1 MNKGQIVIALGNPY
15 AIARD
20 GQASASWGIVANLQR
35 KSAPTPGEN
44 GLAVRPTLHHFGTLI
59 QTDAK
64 LNLGTSGGALVNLK
78 GEMVGLTTSLAAVA
92 GYEQAAGY
100 AIPVDN
106 AFRETVDKLKEGEE
120 RTHGLLGIQFRR
132 DEPFPIA
139 GVRVD
144 MIYPAGPA
152 RQADIRPNDIIT
164 HVDDQVIHD
173 GDDLMLNIGR
183 LPAGRHAHITLERNG
198 RVLQRDVML
207 AKFPVQGKTI
217 ITKPAP
223 SWRGLTVD
231 YATALLE
238 YQSRVNS
245 GDAPLEALRHRPRCR
260 RREPRVV
267 RRAAPRDSYQPRWQC
282 EGGNAR
288 RIRAGGRRQRGRRR
302 AAAGVRPD
310 EKRDGH
316 HSGGSAPE

>member
-1 MNKGQIVIALGNPY
+1 M
-15 AIARD
+15 
-20 GQASASWGIVANLQR
+20 
-35 KSAPTPGEN
+35 PGEI
-44 GLAVRPTLHHFGTLI
+44 GLPARPTLQHYGSLI

-100 AIPVDN
+100 AIPVDA
-106 AFRETVDKLKEGEE
+106 AFRETVDRLKEGEE

-132 DEPFPIA
+132 DEAFPIA

-164 HVDDQVIHD
+164 RVDDQPVRD

-183 LPAGRHAHITLERNG
+183 LPAGHLTHITLERNG
-198 RVLQRDVML
+198 QVLKRDVLL
-207 AKFPVQGKTI
+207 AKYPVQGKTI

-245 GDAPLEALRHRPRCR
+245 GDAPLEPCVIAREVVEGSPAWEVGLRRGTLISH
-260 RREPRVV
+260 V
-267 RRAAPRDSYQPRWQC
+267 
-282 EGGNAR
+282 GNLK
-288 RIRAGGRRQRGRRR
+288 
-302 AAAGVRPD
+302 VETPD
-310 EKRDGH
+310 EFQQAVAGKEAEVVLRLA
-316 HSGGSAPE
+316 SGPTKTASVTVPAQVSQP